1 MVGNWQVE
9 KEGLDPG
16 RMMGFQRGMES
27 LTWRLGGG
35 GGGRGTQEN
44 NCQATYPAT
53 CRNPDGAAEL
63 RGLAGQH
70 PGRVSVLRLDVN
82 REEDIRGAAE
92 QVKESFG
99 RLDLI
104 VNASAMLHPSGK
116 GETSLRDV
124 SAQGIIST
132 LTTNTVG
139 PLVMAK
145 YFAPL
150 LQKGGGGFGQ
160 QPAEKAK
167 QHSGIIV
174 NITAKVGSI
183 GDNGLG
189 GWYSYRMSKAAL
201 NMATRN
207 LSIELGRSRP
217 KVVCVS
223 LHPGTVNTDL
233 SRPYHRNVPKDKLF
247 STEHSVNCLMSIVD
261 MLNIEKAC
269 LKTLR
274 DSRRPDFSW
283 LHWSRSLSRSSCAFA
298 RAAVK
303 LEVAC
308 ICSSRRRDLSSSYSD
323 LFFSRSWRYAAFRL
337 LKKCSFEGRCF
348 LDLVCEEMGPLT
360 LPLALGIFQVI
371 FDLGQCLFNH
381 GGLLLLPGQCRSSV
395 ILLQGDG
402 RENRSEEVNGFGP
415 RLEELV

>member
-1 MVGNWQVE
+1 V
-9 KEGLDPG
+9 
-16 RMMGFQRGMES
+16 
-27 LTWRLGGG
+27 T
-35 GGGRGTQEN
+35 
-44 NCQATYPAT
+44 
-53 CRNPDGAAEL
+53 
-63 RGLAGQH
+63 
-70 PGRVSVLRLDVN
+70 VLKVDVN
-82 REEDIRGAAE
+82 REDEIQGAAAE
-92 QVKESFG
+92 VKQRFG
-99 RLDLI
+99 KVDLI

-150 LQKGGGGFGQ
+150 LQRGGGGFGL
-160 QPAEKAK
+160 QPPEKAK

-207 LSIELGRSRP
+207 LSIELARGRP

-247 STEHSVNCLMSIVD
+247 STEHSVNLLMGIID
-261 MLNIEKAC
+261 TLNIDKTGKAYNWDG
-269 LKTLR
+269 T
-274 DSRRPDFSW
+274 
-283 LHWSRSLSRSSCAFA
+283 
-298 RAAVK
+298 
-303 LEVAC
+303 E
-308 ICSSRRRDLSSSYSD
+308 
-323 LFFSRSWRYAAFRL
+323 
-337 LKKCSFEGRCF
+337 
-348 LDLVCEEMGPLT
+348 
-360 LPLALGIFQVI
+360 LAW
-371 FDLGQCLFNH
+371 
-381 GGLLLLPGQCRSSV
+381 
-395 ILLQGDG
+395 
-402 RENRSEEVNGFGP
+402 
-415 RLEELV
+415 

>member
-1 MVGNWQVE
+1 MAAPIALIQGASR
-9 KEGLDPG
+9 GLGLEFCKHILKSKSP
-16 RMMGFQRGMES
+16 
-27 LTWRLGGG
+27 
-35 GGGRGTQEN
+35 
-44 NCQATYPAT
+44 AAVIAT
-53 CRNPDGAAEL
+53 CRNPDGAGEL
-63 RGLAGQH
+63 QSLVGQN
-70 PGRVSVLRLDVN
+70 PGRLTVLRLDVT
-82 REEDIRGAAE
+82 REEDVQGAAE
-92 QVKESFG
+92 WVKGSFG

-104 VNASAMLHPSGK
+104 VNSSAMLHPSGK

-124 SAQGIIST
+124 SAKGIIST
-132 LTTNTVG
+132 LMTNSVG

-247 STEHSVNCLMSIVD
+247 NTEQSVKCLMSIID
-261 MLNIEKAC
+261 TLNIEKTGKAYNW
-269 LKTLR
+269 
-274 DSRRPDFSW
+274 DGS
-283 LHWSRSLSRSSCAFA
+283 
-298 RAAVK
+298 
-303 LEVAC
+303 E
-308 ICSSRRRDLSSSYSD
+308 
-323 LFFSRSWRYAAFRL
+323 
-337 LKKCSFEGRCF
+337 
-348 LDLVCEEMGPLT
+348 
-360 LPLALGIFQVI
+360 LPW
-371 FDLGQCLFNH
+371 
-381 GGLLLLPGQCRSSV
+381 
-395 ILLQGDG
+395 
-402 RENRSEEVNGFGP
+402 
-415 RLEELV
+415 